1 MNEFAKFL
9 ELPESE
15 RLEYL
20 TGVKLTLWQCLWIKY
35 INKWWTRM
43 KDANP
48 HLQAHILWESIYKGR
63 F

>member
-1 MNEFAKFL
+1 MKFEKFL

-20 TGVKLTLWQCLWIKY
+20 TGVKLSLWQRLWIKH
-35 INKWWTRM
+35 INKWITSILE
-43 KDANP
+43 ANP
-48 HLQAHILWESIYKGR
+48 DQKPYILWESIYKGR

>member
-20 TGVKLTLWQCLWIKY
+20 TDVKLTLWQRLWIKY

-43 KDANP
+43 EKANP